1 MSEKLG
7 LTHKYIPS
15 SNTSNHNTLLLLHGT
30 GGNEDSLIPISE
42 IILPGAVVLSP
53 RGNILENGM
62 PRFFRR
68 IAEGVFDMQDLKER
82 TNELARFIEGSAK
95 IYDFETDNLIAV
107 GYSNGANIALSVILT
122 FPGLFSKAVLF
133 HPMIPFVPTTTP
145 DLSNTSIL
153 ITAGTND
160 PIVDS
165 DETNDLYTL
174 LQSYGAN
181 LEIYWHEMGHNLTR
195 DELSRTVEFLK

>member
-1 MSEKLG
+1 M
-7 LTHKYIPS
+7 
-15 SNTSNHNTLLLLHGT
+15 
-30 GGNEDSLIPISE
+30 
-42 IILPGAVVLSP
+42 
-53 RGNILENGM
+53 
-62 PRFFRR
+62 
-68 IAEGVFDMQDLKER
+68 
-82 TNELARFIEGSAK
+82 
-95 IYDFETDNLIAV
+95 
-107 GYSNGANIALSVILT
+107 T